1 MKSRL
6 LQREELQN
14 LFRPGTGDQPPY
26 LAGREKEE
34 QIFNITLSNLLR
46 DQRNPSGHII
56 CYGPR
61 GNGKTV
67 LLRDQQKQLQEK
79 GISTLWLTATA
90 LQSKEN
96 FLKEIV
102 SESKE
107 ALKKIKQEANY
118 LKWTKYL
125 RWLQPEVQLD
135 LSEDIQ
141 TKIKL
146 TRLIQNPEEKI
157 RPVTLKDII
166 RQVTKENK
174 NHEKEPLILFIDEAH
189 TMEPELG
196 QMILNDS
203 QTAIGENQPF
213 LLVLAGTPQLE
224 GHLQGI
230 SATFWSRSEKIK
242 LGRISEKATQ
252 DAITI
257 PLQKYG
263 ITVEKKALQILT
275 EQTQGYPYFTQLWG
289 RELCRQLQPTREN
302 TITTTHVT
310 QGQDQF
316 TEQKDLY
323 YLERF
328 QEIKKQELLPLAES
342 TAQTLLKQDK
352 PIDAELL
359 EYELQEHT
367 GQDLKT
373 IQEGIKTFKKLG
385 YLWTPSTKP
394 EYEPGIPSLMMYLL
408 EIQKERETR
417 LMEETIQETL
427 EENPCT
433 PSSTEKK
440 IAEGIIQKLKM
451 EKPNP
456 RLILEIQVLR
466 HQYEHINPQ
475 EQDQEIDQY
484 LSCKAKLRP
493 NYNQL
498 RGKIQTIQRNRQ
510 EEILK
515 EAQGIQ
521 SKNQTRTKE
530 PPESSRPR

>member
-96 FLKEIV
+96 FIRGIV
-102 SESKE
+102 YESKE
-107 ALKKIKQEANY
+107 NIKQIKKE
-118 LKWTKYL
+118 KKL
-125 RWLQPEVQLD
+125 REWIQRVQSIIPEINVGISD
-135 LSEDIQ
+135 EINTS
-141 TKIKL
+141 IKL
-146 TRLIQNPEEKI
+146 NWSEEQRGRTKNLTLQEMIQQF
-157 RPVTLKDII
+157 T
-166 RQVTKENK
+166 QENK
-174 NHEKEPLILFIDEAH
+174 DGEKEPLVLFIDEAH

-224 GHLQGI
+224 EHLQGI

-323 YLERF
+323 YLERY
-328 QEIKKQELLPLAES
+328 QEIEKRNLGPLAES
-342 TAQTLLKQDK
+342 TAQILLQQKR
-352 PIDAELL
+352 PIDKTRL
-359 EYELQEHT
+359 EYKLQEHT

-493 NYNQL
+493 KIHSLAEEITAIRENICN
-498 RGKIQTIQRNRQ
+498 RIQT
-510 EEILK
+510 E
-515 EAQGIQ
+515 
-521 SKNQTRTKE
+521 TKE
-530 PPESSRPR
+530 N